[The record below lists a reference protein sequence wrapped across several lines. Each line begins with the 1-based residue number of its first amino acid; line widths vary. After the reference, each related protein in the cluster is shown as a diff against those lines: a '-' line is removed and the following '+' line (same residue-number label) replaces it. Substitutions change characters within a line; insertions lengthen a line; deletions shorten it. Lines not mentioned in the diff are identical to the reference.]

1 MNTGISQQTLSHNQ
15 LRRTFWRY
23 TIPAIAAM
31 LVSGLYQISAGI
43 FVGHYVGFQG
53 LAAINMAWPIVF
65 VLSGLG
71 LMVGMGGGSHISI
84 ARGAGQQTQANRA
97 LLASIWL
104 IVLLALVAFMALQCL
119 SEPLMQLQGAT
130 EATLQLGQ
138 GYIAVFQW
146 GAAITIASTA
156 LPMLIRN
163 DDSPRVATALLVMG
177 ALGNIL
183 LDYLFVAVL
192 GLGLNGAAYGTI
204 IAQTAVCLGAG
215 YYLCSSHSG
224 FKPRLKD
231 ALPRAGEFARIVQLG
246 ASALL
251 MYLYTSFMVAVHNH
265 QFMQYGTTLSVSA
278 FAIVG
283 YLMTLYYLLA
293 EGIAEGVQPPV
304 SYFHGARQPGNI
316 IAIVKLG
323 AKVTLLFGLSW
334 LALLNLFPETMIG
347 LFADNNPLLTQEA
360 RTGIRIHLAAIWLE
374 GLIVLAAM
382 YFMAIGKG
390 GMALAISLTN
400 MLIQLPFLYLL
411 PLFLGE
417 TGVWLAMPLSNLLLA
432 LLVLPRFWRHLHARS
447 HLADGTRQAPDGALA
462 KHPAV

>member
-1 MNTGISQQTLSHNQ
+1 
-15 LRRTFWRY
+15 
-23 TIPAIAAM
+23 
-31 LVSGLYQISAGI
+31 
-43 FVGHYVGFQG
+43 
-53 LAAINMAWPIVF
+53 
-65 VLSGLG
+65 
-71 LMVGMGGGSHISI
+71 
-84 ARGAGQQTQANRA
+84 
-97 LLASIWL
+97 
-104 IVLLALVAFMALQCL
+104 
-119 SEPLMQLQGAT
+119 
-130 EATLQLGQ
+130 
-138 GYIAVFQW
+138 
-146 GAAITIASTA
+146 
-156 LPMLIRN
+156 
-163 DDSPRVATALLVMG
+163 
-177 ALGNIL
+177 
-183 LDYLFVAVL
+183 
-192 GLGLNGAAYGTI
+192 
-204 IAQTAVCLGAG
+204 
-215 YYLCSSHSG
+215 
-224 FKPRLKD
+224 
-231 ALPRAGEFARIVQLG
+231 
-246 ASALL
+246 
-251 MYLYTSFMVAVHNH
+251 
-265 QFMQYGTTLSVSA
+265 MQYGTTLSVSA

-447 HLADGTRQAPDGALA
+447 HLADGTRQAPDGTLA